1 MSVSL
6 DKSETTE
13 LLPVDWCEIRPEY
26 FKVWADLPLMAESF
40 GITLSDHQ
48 LHALGH
54 MLVSMDLIDSAV
66 DREPIQ
72 AVRNQLCKSVLR
84 WMNDE
89 KDLCHLPEQLNEDRL
104 GKLRE
109 TIRRQNIKTAFLAA
123 AENVFRA
130 SERKRNSLSA
140 SELIRHL
147 VDEGQAAAE
156 MTIQILGSNTNAKLN
171 RFLQRIMRI
180 GTIVD
185 TLLDADEDFQQGI
198 LPLLPGRFF
207 RLRLKSAIASQLP
220 GLILGSPDR
229 PLLWR
234 YCLSYTRTEVVP
246 LDLARS
252 KNGNEHVAQET

>member
-1 MSVSL
+1 MTVSL
-6 DKSETTE
+6 DESVTLE
-13 LLPVDWCEIRPEY
+13 LLPADWFGIRPEY
-26 FKVWADLPLMAESF
+26 FKVWADFPLIAEPF
-40 GITLSDHQ
+40 GIGLSDQQH
-48 LHALGH
+48 HSIGH

-66 DREPIQ
+66 DREPTQTI
-72 AVRNQLCKSVLR
+72 RNQTCKSVLR

-89 KDLCHLPEQLNEDRL
+89 KVLCPLPAQLNEDRL
-104 GKLRE
+104 SKLRE

-140 SELIRHL
+140 SELIRNL
-147 VDEGQAAAE
+147 IDEGQAAAE
-156 MTIQILGSNTNAKLN
+156 MTIQILGTNTNAKLN

-198 LPLLPGRFF
+198 LPLIPGRVF
-207 RLRLKSAIASQLP
+207 RLRLKTAIASQLP

-229 PLLWR
+229 LLLWR

-246 LDLARS
+246 LDLVGS
-252 KNGNEHVAQET
+252 KNWNKQVDR

>member
-1 MSVSL
+1 MSVSW
-6 DKSETTE
+6 DESETTE
-13 LLPVDWCEIRPEY
+13 LLPADWRGIRPEY
-26 FKVWADLPLMAESF
+26 FKVWADFPLIAEPF

-48 LHALGH
+48 LHAIGQ
-54 MLVSMDLIDSAV
+54 MLVSMDLIDSAI
-66 DREPIQ
+66 DGEPTQ
-72 AVRNQLCKSVLR
+72 AIRSQICKSVLR

-89 KDLCHLPEQLNEDRL
+89 KDLCPLPEQLNENRL
-104 GKLRE
+104 SKLRE

-140 SELIRHL
+140 SELIRNL

-156 MTIQILGSNTNAKLN
+156 MTIQVLGSNTNPKLN
-171 RFLQRIMRI
+171 SFLQRIMRI

-198 LPLLPGRFF
+198 LPLFPGRIF
-207 RLRLKSAIASQLP
+207 RLRLIFAIASQLP

-234 YCLSYTRTEVVP
+234 YCLSYTRSEVVP
-246 LDLARS
+246 LDLVWS
-252 KNGNEHVAQET
+252 KNWNEHVDR

>member
-1 MSVSL
+1 
-6 DKSETTE
+6 
-13 LLPVDWCEIRPEY
+13 
-26 FKVWADLPLMAESF
+26 
-40 GITLSDHQ
+40 
-48 LHALGH
+48 
-54 MLVSMDLIDSAV
+54 MDLIDSAV
-66 DREPIQ
+66 DREPTQTI
-72 AVRNQLCKSVLR
+72 RNQTCKSVLR

-89 KDLCHLPEQLNEDRL
+89 KVLCPLPAQLNEDRL
-104 GKLRE
+104 SKLRE

-140 SELIRHL
+140 SELIRNL
-147 VDEGQAAAE
+147 IDEGQAAAE

-185 TLLDADEDFQQGI
+185 TLLDADEDFQEGI
-198 LPLLPGRFF
+198 LLLIPGRFF

-246 LDLARS
+246 LDLVWS
-252 KNGNEHVAQET
+252 KKWNEHVDR